1 MNLSPSHIEAQ
12 PAPGCVTIAVKAG
25 FMRKLGDIWRDGSCW
40 YEQTASGTWDLPTIE
55 REPLLFGYRVVGR
68 ELDMPCLNAT
78 ESAEV
83 HAERLECFDENRNN
97 IRRGLQ
103 MDAVD
108 FRRLVE
114 HTPWLDELQRVP
126 C

>member
-1 MNLSPSHIEAQ
+1 M
-12 PAPGCVTIAVKAG
+12 
-25 FMRKLGDIWRDGSCW
+25 
-40 YEQTASGTWDLPTIE
+40 
-55 REPLLFGYRVVGR
+55 VGR